1 MRQDFNMNEFD
12 KIEDAIE
19 DIKNGKI
26 VIVLDDEDRENEG
39 DFIAAAELATPEMIN
54 FMAKVGRGLICTPLT
69 TSDAKRLE
77 LPMMVEQNNSCHETA
92 FTVSIDS
99 KNSGTGISAFDRSI
113 TIKEMVD
120 IGVPSSTFLRP
131 GHVFPLIAK
140 DGGVLERD
148 GHTEAAVDLARLAGL
163 HPMGIICE
171 VMAEDGSMAR
181 RDELFQIAKEH
192 SLKIITIDDLK
203 KYITKTNTVAKEE
216 EVINFPTEFGDFNL
230 HLFEDNHLALVMGD
244 VAKEGT
250 SLTRVH
256 SECLTGDVFGSKKCD
271 CGDQLK
277 ESMRMI
283 SENGSGV
290 LVYLKQE
297 GRGIGLKN
305 KIKAY
310 KLQES
315 GLDTISANIELGF
328 EADERTYDIAGKI
341 LLSLGVYSVDLLTNN
356 PLKLSGLESCGVKV
370 NKRLPLNI
378 MPNKHNKNY
387 IYTKIEKMGHLY
399 EGQI

>member
-1 MRQDFNMNEFD
+1 MNEFD
-12 KIEDAIE
+12 KIEDAIDE
-19 DIKNGKI
+19 IKKGNI

-39 DFIAAAELATPEMIN
+39 DFVGSAELVTPEMIN

-69 TSDAKRLE
+69 SSEAKRLE
-77 LPMMVEQNNSCHETA
+77 LPMMVKQNNSCHETA

-99 KNSGTGISAFDRSI
+99 KNSGTGISAFDRST

-120 IGVPSSTFLRP
+120 INIPARTFLRP

-148 GHTEAAVDLARLAGL
+148 GHTEAAVDLVKLAGL

-171 VMAEDGSMAR
+171 VMSEDGSMAR
-181 RDELFQIAKEH
+181 RDELFQIAKNY
-192 SLKIITIDDLK
+192 SLKIITIEDLK
-203 KYITKTNTVAKEE
+203 TFIFKKNEIIEE
-216 EVINFPTEFGDFNL
+216 EVIDFPTDAGDFKL
-230 HLFEDNHLALVMGD
+230 HLFEDNHIALVMGE
-244 VAKEGT
+244 VKEEST
-250 SLTRVH
+250 SLVRVH

-271 CGDQLK
+271 CGEQLK
-277 ESMRMI
+277 ESMKLI

-310 KLQES
+310 KLQEQ
-315 GLDTISANIELGF
+315 GLDTIAANIELGF
-328 EADERTYDIAGKI
+328 KSDERTFDVAANI
-341 LLSLGVYSVDLLTNN
+341 LSKLGILSVDLLTNN
-356 PLKLSGLESCGVKV
+356 PLKISGLEENGIKL
-370 NKRLPLNI
+370 NKRIPLSFVPNI
-378 MPNKHNKNY
+378 HNEKY
-387 IYTKIEKMGHLY
+387 INTKIEKMGHLFD
-399 EGQI
+399 QI

>member
-1 MRQDFNMNEFD
+1 MNNFD

-19 DIKNGKI
+19 EIKKGKM

-39 DFIAAAELATPEMIN
+39 DFIAAAELVTPEMIN
-54 FMAKVGRGLICTPLT
+54 FMAKIGRGLICTPLT
-69 TSDAKRLE
+69 SADAKRLE

-120 IGVPSSTFLRP
+120 ISVPASTFLRP

-148 GHTEAAVDLARLAGL
+148 GHTEAAVDLAKLAGL

-181 RDELFQIAKEH
+181 RDELFEIAKRH
-192 SLKIITIDDLK
+192 DLKIITIDDLK
-203 KYITKTNTVAKEE
+203 KYILASKEVKQE

-230 HLFEDNHLALVMGD
+230 HLFEDNHIALVMGD
-244 VAKEGT
+244 VAKETT

-277 ESMRMI
+277 ESMKLI
-283 SENGSGV
+283 SENGSGI

-315 GLDTISANIELGF
+315 GLDTISANVELGF
-328 EADERTYDIAGKI
+328 NADERSYDIAGKM
-341 LLSLGVYSVDLLTNN
+341 LLSLGVLSVDLLTNN
-356 PLKLSGLESCGVKV
+356 PLKLTGLEESGVKV
-370 NKRLPLNI
+370 NKRLPLTFV
-378 MPNKHNKNY
+378 PNKHNKNY
-387 IYTKIEKMGHLY
+387 INTKIEKMGHLY
-399 EGQI
+399 DGQI

>member
-1 MRQDFNMNEFD
+1 MNKFD
-12 KIEDAIE
+12 KIEDAVE
-19 DIKNGKI
+19 EIKKGNI

-39 DFIAAAELATPEMIN
+39 DFIAAAELSTPEMIN
-54 FMAKVGRGLICTPLT
+54 FMARVGRGLICTPLT
-69 TSDAKRLE
+69 NVDAKRLE

-92 FTVSIDS
+92 FTISIDS

-120 IGVPSSTFLRP
+120 SSVPSSTFLRP

-148 GHTEAAVDLARLAGL
+148 GHTEAAVDLVKLAGL

-171 VMAEDGSMAR
+171 VMSEDGSMAR
-181 RDELFQIAKEH
+181 RDELFEIAKLH
-192 SLKIITIDDLK
+192 NLKIITIDDLK
-203 KYITKTNTVAKEE
+203 KYLLEKNNPIKE
-216 EVINFPTEFGDFNL
+216 EVINFPTEFGEFKL
-230 HLFEDNHLALVMGD
+230 HLFEEDNIALVMGD
-244 VAKEGT
+244 VAKESS

-256 SECLTGDVFGSKKCD
+256 SECLTGDVFGSKRCD

-277 ESMRMI
+277 ESMEMI
-283 SENGSGV
+283 KENGSGV

-310 KLQES
+310 KLQEQ
-315 GLDTISANIELGF
+315 GLDTVAANVALGF
-328 EADERTYDIAGKI
+328 KSDERTYDVAAKI
-341 LLSLGVYSVDLLTNN
+341 LLDLGVFSVDLLTNN
-356 PLKLSGLESCGVKV
+356 PLKISGLEENGVKIS
-370 NKRLPLNI
+370 KRIPLI
-378 MPNKHNKNY
+378 ITANKHNNNY
-387 IYTKIEKMGHLY
+387 INTKVEKMGHLY
-399 EGQI
+399 DGQI

>member
-315 GLDTISANIELGF
+315 GLDTISANI
-328 EADERTYDIAGKI
+328 
-341 LLSLGVYSVDLLTNN
+341 
-356 PLKLSGLESCGVKV
+356 
-370 NKRLPLNI
+370 
-378 MPNKHNKNY
+378 
-387 IYTKIEKMGHLY
+387 
-399 EGQI
+399 

>member
-1 MRQDFNMNEFD
+1 MNEFD

>member
-1 MRQDFNMNEFD
+1 MNEFD
-12 KIEDAIE
+12 KIDEAILE
-19 DIKNGKI
+19 IKKGNM

-39 DFIAAAELATPEMIN
+39 DFIAAAELVTPEMIN
-54 FMAKVGRGLICTPLT
+54 FMARIGRGLICTPLT
-69 TSDAKRLE
+69 SMDARRLE

-120 IGVPSSTFLRP
+120 KSVPASTFLRP

-148 GHTEAAVDLARLAGL
+148 GHTEAAVDLAKLAGL

-171 VMAEDGSMAR
+171 VMSEDGSMAR
-181 RDELFQIAKEH
+181 RDELFKIAKQH
-192 SLKIITIDDLK
+192 NLKIITIDDLK
-203 KYITKTNTVAKEE
+203 KYILEKNIIKKE
-216 EVINFPTEFGDFNL
+216 EVINFPTDFGEFKL
-230 HLFEDNHLALVMGD
+230 HLFEDDHLALVMGD
-244 VAKEGT
+244 VTKQVT

-256 SECLTGDVFGSKKCD
+256 SECLTGDVFASKRCD

-277 ESMRMI
+277 ESMRI
-283 SENGSGV
+283 INDNGSGV
-290 LVYLKQE
+290 IVYLKQE

-310 KLQES
+310 KLQEK
-315 GLDTISANIELGF
+315 GLDTVSANLELGF
-328 EADERTYDIAGKI
+328 KSDERTYDVAAKI
-341 LLSLGVYSVDLLTNN
+341 LLELGVFSVNLITNN
-356 PLKLSGLESCGVKV
+356 PLKISGLEEGGVKINNRV
-370 NKRLPLNI
+370 PLNI
-378 MPNKHNKNY
+378 IRNKHNNNY
-387 IYTKIEKMGHLY
+387 INTKIEKMGHLY
-399 EGQI
+399 DDQI